1 MVGVD
6 AVFTSGV
13 RHSLAFVT
21 AAQLHCLPVRMLPL
35 GSCRCASCHH
45 PRSPR
50 PFCVSAVPCC
60 PLPLHPLLRT
70 QMVAGLRLNNSSA
83 WAAFDKMEEKVM
95 AMEAEAEATGLLA
108 APDNLEAQFVRLE
121 GSGTVEDELA
131 ALKRGQLAARSS
143 ASVPARELGRPISEV
158 LVGTREAVRELSGID
173 GELEQLRKRARGQ

>member
-1 MVGVD
+1 
-6 AVFTSGV
+6 
-13 RHSLAFVT
+13 
-21 AAQLHCLPVRMLPL
+21 
-35 GSCRCASCHH
+35 
-45 PRSPR
+45 
-50 PFCVSAVPCC
+50 
-60 PLPLHPLLRT
+60 
-70 QMVAGLRLNNSSA
+70 MVAGLRLNNSSA

-95 AMEAEAEATGLLA
+95 AMEAEAEAEATGLLA